1 MTESRRYRPPSSVLR
16 FPGIRHLI
24 FWSIF
29 GGGLAFDLWTKK
41 AVFAWLGNVQ
51 GQGIAIID
59 GFLRLQL
66 AINPG
71 AAFGIAGGH
80 RAMLVSVSAVALVV
94 ILAVFIFA
102 LREGKIV
109 VVALALFA
117 AGISGNLY
125 DRAFN
130 GGFVR
135 DFIDVVY
142 WPGRHWP
149 AFNVADS
156 MLCTA
161 VGPVD
166 YIEFAQPE
174 ILSNT
179 CSSTKIGAPE
189 AAPRAIASDG
199 RESTSTILP
208 FKLRTIL
215 E

>member
-1 MTESRRYRPPSSVLR
+1 MNGEQKTNFPSSVLSH
-16 FPGIRHLI
+16 PPSGIRHFI

-29 GGGLAFDLWTKK
+29 AGGLAFDLWTKS
-41 AVFAWLGNVQ
+41 AVFGWLENVQ

-66 AINPG
+66 AVNTG
-71 AAFGIAGGH
+71 AAFGIAEGH
-80 RAMLVSVSAVALVV
+80 RVMLVSISVVALAAILV
-94 ILAVFIFA
+94 IFIFA
-102 LREGKIV
+102 WGERKIG

-117 AGISGNLY
+117 AGVSGNLY

-130 GGFVR
+130 GGLVR

-161 VGPVD
+161 VGLL
-166 YIEFAQPE
+166 I
-174 ILSNT
+174 I
-179 CSSTKIGAPE
+179 SSLFSPKSCQKPAHPQ
-189 AAPRAIASDG
+189 
-199 RESTSTILP
+199 
-208 FKLRTIL
+208 K
-215 E
+215 

>member
-1 MTESRRYRPPSSVLR
+1 MNGEQKTNLTSSVLSPPS
-16 FPGIRHLI
+16 PGIRHLI

-41 AVFAWLGNVQ
+41 AVFVWLENMQEQCVT
-51 GQGIAIID
+51 IID

-66 AINPG
+66 AENPG

-80 RAMLVSVSAVALVV
+80 RIMLVSISAAALVV
-94 ILAVFIFA
+94 IIAVFMFA

-117 AGISGNLY
+117 AGIAGNLY

-130 GGFVR
+130 GGLVR
-135 DFIDVVY
+135 DFIDIVY

-149 AFNVADS
+149 AFNMADS

-161 VGPVD
+161 VGLL
-166 YIEFAQPE
+166 I
-174 ILSNT
+174 
-179 CSSTKIGAPE
+179 
-189 AAPRAIASDG
+189 IASLV
-199 RESTSTILP
+199 SPKSCQTP
-208 FKLRTIL
+208 AHPQK
-215 E
+215 

>member
-1 MTESRRYRPPSSVLR
+1 MTNNREPKIPSSVLGPP
-16 FPGIRHLI
+16 FSGIRHII

-41 AVFAWLGNVQ
+41 AVFAWLENVQ

-80 RAMLVSVSAVALVV
+80 RAMLVSISAVALVV

-109 VVALALFA
+109 VIALALFA

-130 GGFVR
+130 EGLVR

-142 WPGRHWP
+142 WPGKHWP

-156 MLCTA
+156 MLCSA
-161 VGPVD
+161 VGLL
-166 YIEFAQPE
+166 I
-174 ILSNT
+174 I
-179 CSSTKIGAPE
+179 SSLVSPKSCQTPAHPQK
-189 AAPRAIASDG
+189 
-199 RESTSTILP
+199 
-208 FKLRTIL
+208 
-215 E
+215 